1 MPKISAFILCDS
13 VNNMPLPDGN
23 SVPTLIN
30 PQVVL
35 KPQFIPTTF
44 SFGFSVGILDMK
56 PDIQNKVKLLIMDPE
71 ESKTV
76 QDLGEIEIYPG
87 LIGQNQPDSFSGCT
101 ITASV
106 QNVPIEKQGVYKLS
120 VFVNGQN
127 IGSKDIP
134 IFKGGIS

>member
-1 MPKISAFILCDS
+1 MPKISAFTLCDS

-23 SVPTLIN
+23 FVPTLIN

-35 KPQFIPTTF
+35 KPQFLPTTF

-56 PDIQNKVKLLIMDPE
+56 PDIQNKVRLLIMDPE

-76 QDLGEIEIYPG
+76 QDLGEIEIYPS
-87 LIGQNQPDSFSGCT
+87 LISQNQTDSFSGCT

-106 QNVPIEKQGVYKLS
+106 QNVPLEQQGIYKLR
-120 VFVNGQN
+120 VLVNGQD

-134 IFKGGIS
+134 IFKGGKS